1 MTRCRCNATLAAIA
15 GTVTQRN
22 AGHAAAFR
30 NLPRDDDDNKKNEMM
45 IKIKN

>member
-1 MTRCRCNATLAAIA
+1 MTRCRCNASLAAIA
-15 GTVTQRN
+15 GN

-30 NLPRDDDDNKKNEMM
+30 NLPRDDDDNNKNEMM